1 MEGDYWKKIVL
12 TIYIYLYTNLCVLQ
26 IFLVKQ
32 LIYYYFFRILTI
44 ILPSISFCCV
54 LFPFPNQRLHLSHF
68 PDLISYLH
76 YSLHYCSPVLLPYQ
90 QSQFTFRFLKLL
102 QDTYLHLNPRWGGT
116 CMVPY
121 CWRHLTL
128 RTKNPDFQLYLTRK
142 PLCCGLTFMAHDN
155 SMQAPKGG
163 KHQIVLPS
171 SNSSGPRQRSTW
183 QDVHK
188 CTISDTLMSGT
199 DSYLTRLKVYS
210 IGGKSSLLPEIQLAF
225 RELRKTSATVTLLGQ
240 HNSLLHF

>member
-1 MEGDYWKKIVL
+1 MHDLGVFVRNSLAHGGRLLGKNCFN
-12 TIYIYLYTNLCVLQ
+12 YLYIFIHKFMCT
-26 IFLVKQ
+26 IDFLVKQ
-32 LIYYYFFRILTI
+32 LIYYYFLRILTI
-44 ILPSISFCCV
+44 ILPSISFCYI

-102 QDTYLHLNPRWGGT
+102 QDTYLHLDPRWGGT

-142 PLCCGLTFMAHDN
+142 PLCCGLTFMVHDN

-163 KHQIVLPS
+163 KQ
-171 SNSSGPRQRSTW
+171 SNSP
-183 QDVHK
+183 
-188 CTISDTLMSGT
+188 
-199 DSYLTRLKVYS
+199 
-210 IGGKSSLLPEIQLAF
+210 IQQQQLWTTTMINMA
-225 RELRKTSATVTLLGQ
+225 RCA
-240 HNSLLHF
+240 